1 MSGQR
6 VDTIDRYFLPV
17 KSLEKVSTFLFWIN
31 VLLSICIVFLEDYPA
46 FKAWVNGAFIVVTL
60 SYTAVTLALGLWVLP
75 KAQMHRSTH
84 LIVDALGVAL
94 DNEVT
99 NQYYNNPQR
108 PSVTRLG
115 MNVFENSLFS
125 WRISERMLIIER
137 TKILIY
143 IIAWLLLVLPRTTSL
158 DLIAAGA
165 QALFA
170 SALLSDYLRLEIARI
185 QFHSVYKDSWHL
197 FLNGIP
203 DTNNATTTGVILNLA
218 MRYEC
223 IKSSMTV
230 SLDSKIFT
238 KINDEVTREWE
249 QIKSRLHINDT

>member
-1 MSGQR
+1 
-6 VDTIDRYFLPV
+6 
-17 KSLEKVSTFLFWIN
+17 
-31 VLLSICIVFLEDYPA
+31 
-46 FKAWVNGAFIVVTL
+46 
-60 SYTAVTLALGLWVLP
+60 
-75 KAQMHRSTH
+75 
-84 LIVDALGVAL
+84 
-94 DNEVT
+94 
-99 NQYYNNPQR
+99 
-108 PSVTRLG
+108 
-115 MNVFENSLFS
+115 
-125 WRISERMLIIER
+125 
-137 TKILIY
+137 